1 MGDGREPGVR
11 LPGDPSVHR
20 ADVAGIRQTRG
31 MPKPASTARLRAAR
45 LASHG
50 LRDGLPT
57 IPEAVRR
64 LGAVQAQDFVAA
76 KWVLGARVPGSV
88 AADVDAALEGREVVR
103 SWPMR
108 GTLHILPTEQLRP
121 ILSITGARE
130 LRRAALTHRTLE
142 LDEAVYRRAR
152 AVAERVLAGRPMSRD
167 ELTGAWEEA
176 GISTT
181 GQRGYHLIWWL
192 ALEAVICCGPVEGRT
207 QRFVLLD
214 EWAPQR
220 VALPERDEV
229 LASLFTAY
237 VAGHGPVTVQDFAW
251 WAGLTLGDA
260 RTASAAAG
268 DAVVG
273 FDDERVVAA
282 DSGWAADP
290 DAAAPRATGRYAL
303 AAFDEYFLG
312 YRDRAPVCE
321 PLHAGR
327 VVPGGNGV
335 FQPILVSGGVVEGL
349 WKVARARGGASVALH
364 GFDGELEPSRYRSAL
379 ARWAR
384 FTGERLDAVTTA

>member
-1 MGDGREPGVR
+1 
-11 LPGDPSVHR
+11 
-20 ADVAGIRQTRG
+20 
-31 MPKPASTARLRAAR
+31 MPKPASTDRLRSAR
-45 LASHG
+45 LAAHG

-57 IPEAVRR
+57 IADAVRR
-64 LGAVQAQDFVAA
+64 LGAVQAQDFVAS

-88 AADVDAALEGREVVR
+88 SADVDAALESREVVR

-108 GTLHILPTEQLRP
+108 GTLHILPTERLRP

-130 LRRAALTHRTLE
+130 LRRATLTHRTLE
-142 LDEAVYRRAR
+142 LDDAVYRRAR
-152 AVAERVLAGRPMSRD
+152 AVAERELAGGAMSRE
-167 ELTGAWEEA
+167 ELLAAWEDA
-176 GISTT
+176 GISTA

-192 ALEAVICCGPVEGRT
+192 ALEAVVCCGPVEGRT

-220 VALPERDEV
+220 GGLPDREEV
-229 LASLFTAY
+229 LAGLLTAY
-237 VAGHGPVTVQDFAW
+237 VVGHGPVTVQDFAW

-260 RTASAAAG
+260 RTALAAAG
-268 DAVVG
+268 DAVTV
-273 FDDERVVAA
+273 FDDERFVAA
-282 DSGWAADP
+282 DAGWAADP
-290 DAAAPRATGRYAL
+290 DAAAPRATGRHAL

-335 FQPILVSGGVVEGL
+335 FQPILVAGGVVEGL

-364 GFDGELEPSRYRSAL
+364 GFDGDLEPARYRSAL

-384 FTGERLDAVTTA
+384 FTGQRLDAVTTA

>member
-1 MGDGREPGVR
+1 
-11 LPGDPSVHR
+11 
-20 ADVAGIRQTRG
+20 
-31 MPKPASTARLRAAR
+31 MPKPASTVRLRAAR
-45 LASHG
+45 LASHA
-50 LRDGLPT
+50 LRVGLPT
-57 IPEAVRR
+57 IADAVRH

-88 AADVDAALEGREVVR
+88 SADVDAALESREVVR

-108 GTLHILPTEQLRP
+108 GTLHILPTERLRP
-121 ILSITGARE
+121 MLSITGARE

-142 LDEAVYRRAR
+142 LDEATYRRAR
-152 AVAERVLAGRPMSRD
+152 DVAERVLAGGAMSRE
-167 ELTGAWEEA
+167 ELTGAWEA
-176 GISTT
+176 SGIPTA

-192 ALEAVICCGPVEGRT
+192 ALEGVVCCGPVDGRT

-214 EWAPQR
+214 EWAPQQG
-220 VALPERDEV
+220 ALPDRDEI

-260 RTASAAAG
+260 RTARAAAG
-268 DAVVG
+268 DAIVA
-273 FDDERVVAA
+273 FDAQRFVVADA
-282 DSGWAADP
+282 GWAADP
-290 DAAAPRATGRYAL
+290 DAAAPRAAGRHAL

-321 PLHAGR
+321 PVHAGR

-335 FQPILVSGGVVEGL
+335 FQPILVAGGVVEGL

-364 GFDGELEPSRYRSAL
+364 GFDGDLEPSRYRSAL
-379 ARWAR
+379 TRWAR